1 MCGII
6 GYIGKRQ
13 ATDILIGGLRRLEY
27 RGYDS
32 AGLAVLNQA
41 ELSVQKSQGKL
52 EKLVNQLQWD
62 QCIGNVGIG
71 HTRWATH
78 GIPSKTNAHPHFDFN
93 REIAVVHNGIIENFR
108 HIKTSLETAGRR
120 FRSET
125 DSEVI
130 PHLIGNFYKGD
141 LLHAVQAALRQV
153 EGNYAIAVISAN
165 EPTRMVAARKGS
177 PLVIGLGED
186 EFLVTSDVTA
196 MLEHTNQVVYVE
208 DDEIVDVNMDGVRI
222 STLAGESIQR
232 SATTVTWDIS
242 QVQKE
247 GYPHFMIKEIMEQPS
262 SLRQTISER
271 IQAGRVVFPELEPLR
286 ESLGNPEKINQ
297 IVFLGCGTAYH
308 AGFVGKYM
316 VEKFAR
322 IPATVDMSSEFRYS
336 SPVITPRTLVVAIS
350 QSGET
355 TDTLAAVRYAK
366 EQGATTIAITNVVG
380 SSITREVDITINMY
394 AGPEIA
400 VAASKTYTSQLAVLS
415 LFALHVAYLR
425 QPPDANST
433 ETLLHDI
440 LHLPSHVEKVLTQ
453 SASIEHIAKRY
464 SAFNHFLY
472 LGRHI
477 NYPSALEGALKLKEI
492 SYIHAEGYPAG
503 EMKHGAIALIDDD
516 MPVVCIVSES
526 EVHEKMLSNI
536 QEVHARKGRIIAIAT
551 KGDLEI
557 EALFQDT
564 IYLPQIHEFASPIL
578 IAVAFQLFAYYVAAH
593 RGLDV
598 DQPRNL
604 AKSVTVE

>member
-1 MCGII
+1 M
-6 GYIGKRQ
+6 
-13 ATDILIGGLRRLEY
+13 
-27 RGYDS
+27 RGT
-32 AGLAVLNQA
+32 
-41 ELSVQKSQGKL
+41 
-52 EKLVNQLQWD
+52 
-62 QCIGNVGIG
+62 IGIG

-78 GIPSKTNAHPHFDFN
+78 GVPNKTNAHPHVDSKK
-93 REIAVVHNGIIENFR
+93 EIAVVHNGIIENFR
-108 HIKTSLETAGRR
+108 RVKTYLEAAGHR

-125 DSEVI
+125 DSEI
-130 PHLIGNFYKGD
+130 LPHLIASFYEGN
-141 LLHAVQAALRQV
+141 LLQAVQSALGQV
-153 EGNYAIAVISAN
+153 EGNYGIAVISVN

-177 PLVIGLGED
+177 PLVIGIGAD
-186 EFLVTSDVTA
+186 EFFVASDVTA
-196 MLEHTNQVVYVE
+196 MLGYTNEVVYME
-208 DDEIVDVNMDGVRI
+208 DDEIVDITTDSVRI
-222 STLAGESIQR
+222 SSLAGEPIQR

-262 SLRQTISER
+262 SLQQTMNER
-271 IQAGRVVFPELEPLR
+271 VQAGRVVFPELEPLR
-286 ESLGNPEKINQ
+286 ENLGNPEKIDR

-308 AGFVGKYM
+308 AGFVGKYTI
-316 VEKFAR
+316 EKFAR
-322 IPATVDMSSEFRYS
+322 VPAAVDVSSEFRYS

-366 EQGATTIAITNVVG
+366 EHGATTIGITNVVG
-380 SSITREVDITINMY
+380 SSITREVDVTINMY

-415 LFALHVAYLR
+415 LFALYVAHLR
-425 QPPDANST
+425 QPPEVDAT
-433 ETLLHDI
+433 QALLHDI
-440 LHLPSHVEKVLTQ
+440 LNLPTHVEKVLTQ

-464 SAFNHFLY
+464 SRSDRFLY
-472 LGRHI
+472 LGRHV

-526 EVHEKMLSNI
+526 AVHEKMLSNI
-536 QEVHARKGRIIAIAT
+536 REVHARKGRIIAIAT

-557 EALFQDT
+557 EGLIQDT

-578 IAVAFQLFAYYVAAH
+578 VAVAFQLFAYYVAVH

>member
-1 MCGII
+1 
-6 GYIGKRQ
+6 
-13 ATDILIGGLRRLEY
+13 
-27 RGYDS
+27 
-32 AGLAVLNQA
+32 
-41 ELSVQKSQGKL
+41 
-52 EKLVNQLQWD
+52 
-62 QCIGNVGIG
+62 
-71 HTRWATH
+71 
-78 GIPSKTNAHPHFDFN
+78 
-93 REIAVVHNGIIENFR
+93 
-108 HIKTSLETAGRR
+108 
-120 FRSET
+120 
-125 DSEVI
+125 
-130 PHLIGNFYKGD
+130 
-141 LLHAVQAALRQV
+141 
-153 EGNYAIAVISAN
+153 
-165 EPTRMVAARKGS
+165 MVAARKGS
-177 PLVIGLGED
+177 PLVIGLGKD
-186 EFLVTSDVTA
+186 EFFVASDVPA
-196 MLEHTNQVVYVE
+196 ILEHTNDVIYVE
-208 DDEIVDVNMDGVRI
+208 DDEIVDINMDSVRI
-222 STLAGESIQR
+222 STLAGKSIRR

-247 GYPHFMIKEIMEQPS
+247 GYPHFMIKEIMEQPI

-271 IQAGRVVFPELEPLR
+271 IQAGRVIFPELKPLR
-286 ESLGNPEKINQ
+286 GNLGNPEKINQ

-316 VEKFAR
+316 IEKFAR

-366 EQGATTIAITNVVG
+366 EQGATAIAITNVVG
-380 SSITREVDITINMY
+380 SSITREVDVTINMY

-415 LFALHVAYLR
+415 LFALYVANLR
-425 QPPDANST
+425 MPLGVNTIEA
-433 ETLLHDI
+433 LLHDI
-440 LHLPSHVEKVLTQ
+440 LNLPAQVEKVLTL

-464 SAFNHFLY
+464 STFNHFLY

-503 EMKHGAIALIDDD
+503 EMKHGAIALIDNN

-526 EVHEKMLSNI
+526 DVHEKMLSNI

-557 EALFQDT
+557 EGLIQDT

-578 IAVAFQLFAYYVAAH
+578 IAVAFQLFAYYVAVH

>member
-1 MCGII
+1 MCGIV

-41 ELSVQKSQGKL
+41 GLSVQKSQGKL
-52 EKLVNQLQWD
+52 KRLVDQLQSD

-78 GIPSKTNAHPHFDFN
+78 GIPSKTNAHPHFDSN
-93 REIAVVHNGIIENFR
+93 KEIAVVHNGIIENFR
-108 HIKTSLETAGRR
+108 HIKTSLEAVGRR

-125 DSEVI
+125 DSEVL
-130 PHLIGNFYKGD
+130 PHLIASFYSGN
-141 LLHAVQAALRQV
+141 LLQAVQRALRQV
-153 EGNYAIAVISAN
+153 EGNYAIAVISPN

-186 EFLVTSDVTA
+186 EFLVASDVTA
-196 MLEHTNQVVYVE
+196 MLEHTNQVVYIE

-232 SATTVTWDIS
+232 TAATVTWDIS

-308 AGFVGKYM
+308 AGFVGKHTI
-316 VEKFAR
+316 EKFAR
-322 IPATVDMSSEFRYS
+322 IHATVDMSSEFRYS

-366 EQGATTIAITNVVG
+366 EQGATTIAITNVAG
-380 SSITREVDITINMY
+380 SSITREVDVTINMY

-415 LFALHVAYLR
+415 LFALHVANLR
-425 QPPDANST
+425 QLPDANST
-433 ETLLHDI
+433 ETLIHDI

-526 EVHEKMLSNI
+526 EIHEKMLSNI

-557 EALFQDT
+557 EALFQDS

-578 IAVAFQLFAYYVAAH
+578 IAVAFQLFAYYVAVH

>member
-13 ATDILIGGLRRLEY
+13 ATDILVDGLRRLEY

-32 AGLAVLNQA
+32 AGLAVLNRTG
-41 ELSVQKSQGKL
+41 LVVQKSQGKL
-52 EKLVNQLQWD
+52 QQLVDQLQWD
-62 QCIGNVGIG
+62 ECIGNVGIG

-78 GIPSKTNAHPHFDFN
+78 GIPTKINAHPHFDSKK
-93 REIAVVHNGIIENFR
+93 EIAVVHNGIIENFR
-108 HIKTSLETAGRR
+108 HIKTHLEATGRR

-125 DSEVI
+125 DSEVL
-130 PHLIGNFYKGD
+130 PHLIESFYKGD
-141 LLHAVQAALRQV
+141 LLQAVQGALGQV
-153 EGNYAIAVISAN
+153 EGNYGIAVISAN

-177 PLVIGLGED
+177 PLVIGLGKD
-186 EFLVTSDVTA
+186 EFFVASDVPA
-196 MLEHTNQVVYVE
+196 ILEHTNDVIYVE
-208 DDEIVDVNMDGVRI
+208 DDEIVDINMASVRI
-222 STLAGESIQR
+222 STLAGKSIRR

-247 GYPHFMIKEIMEQPS
+247 GYPHFMIKEIMEQPI

-286 ESLGNPEKINQ
+286 GNLGNPEKINQ

-308 AGFVGKYM
+308 AGFIGKYM
-316 VEKFAR
+316 IEKFAR

-366 EQGATTIAITNVVG
+366 EQGATAIAITNVVG
-380 SSITREVDITINMY
+380 SSITREVDVTINMY

-415 LFALHVAYLR
+415 LFALYVANLR
-425 QPPDANST
+425 KPLDVNTIEA
-433 ETLLHDI
+433 LLHDI
-440 LHLPSHVEKVLTQ
+440 LNLPAQVEKVLTL

-464 SAFNHFLY
+464 STFNHFLY
-472 LGRHI
+472 LGRYI

-503 EMKHGAIALIDDD
+503 EMKHGAIALIDNN

-526 EVHEKMLSNI
+526 DVHEKMLSNI

-557 EALFQDT
+557 EGLIQDT

-578 IAVAFQLFAYYVAAH
+578 IAVAFQLFAYYVAVH